1 MDFDVVVIGSGPG
14 GYVAAIR
21 ASQLGKKTAIIER
34 AELGGICLNWGCIPT
49 KALLR
54 SAEVYHL
61 IQHSQD
67 YGFGVKDVNIEFDKI
82 IKRSRDVAGRL
93 SKGVAFLMRKNKIEV
108 INGFGTFKDKNTI
121 EVQLNDGGTR
131 KVTATNIILA
141 TGTRARQ
148 IPGMEVDGER
158 VLSYREAMVLK
169 ELPKSM
175 IVVGAGAIG
184 VEFAYFYKTLGVDIT
199 LIEMMPHILPIEDE
213 EISKELE
220 KSFKKSG
227 MKIYTDTK
235 VEKMKKNKTNVKL
248 TISKD
253 GKTEELTADYVLM
266 AIGVVPNIENLGLE
280 AAGIELTDRNWVK
293 VNEYYQTSQPN
304 IYAIGD
310 INGPPW
316 LAHVAS
322 KEGILAAEHIAGHKI
337 IPIDYTNVPGCT
349 YCVPQVASVGLT
361 EKKAREAGY
370 EVKIGKFPISA
381 NGKALGMGEATG
393 FIKIIYDAKYGEMLG
408 CHIIGPEATEL
419 ITEVTLAKT
428 IEATHAEVLHTIH
441 PHPTLS
447 EIVAE
452 ATHAALGEPI
462 HI

>member
-1 MDFDVVVIGSGPG
+1 MDFHVLVIGSGPG

-21 ASQLGKKTAIIER
+21 AAQLGNKVGIVER

-61 IQHSQD
+61 IKHSQNF
-67 YGFGVKDVNIEFDKI
+67 GFHVENYSVDFPKI

-108 INGFGTFKDKNTI
+108 IQGHGKLTGAN
-121 EVQLNDGGTR
+121 EVEVTDEKGNTR
-131 KVTATNIILA
+131 KVTAEKILIA
-141 TGTRARQ
+141 TGARARQ
-148 IPGMEVDGER
+148 IPGLETDGER
-158 VLSYREAMVLK
+158 VLTYKEAMVMK
-169 ELPKSM
+169 ELPKS
-175 IVVGAGAIG
+175 IAIVGAGAIG
-184 VEFAYFYKTLGVDIT
+184 VEFAYFFRTLGAEVT
-199 LIEMMPHILPIEDE
+199 LIEMMPQILPIEDE
-213 EISKELE
+213 EIGKELE
-220 KSFKKSG
+220 KSFKKQG
-227 MKIYTDTK
+227 MKIHTGTR
-235 VEKMKKNKTNVKL
+235 VEKLTRGKKGVKL
-248 TISKD
+248 TVSKD
-253 GKTEELTADYVLM
+253 GKSETVSAEYALM
-266 AIGVVPNIENLGLE
+266 AIGVQGNIEDVGLE
-280 AAGIELTDRNWVK
+280 TVGVEVENGWIK
-293 VNEYYQTSQPN
+293 VNEFYQTNVPH

-310 INGPPW
+310 IIGPPW

-322 KEGILAAEHIAGHKI
+322 KEGIIAVEHMSGQKVV
-337 IPIDYTNVPGCT
+337 PLDYNAIPGCT
-349 YCVPQVASVGLT
+349 YCNPQVASVGLT

-370 EVKIGKFPISA
+370 QLKIGKFPIRA
-381 NGKALGMGEATG
+381 NGKALGMGESEG
-393 FIKIIYDAKYGEMLG
+393 FIKIIYDEKYGELLG

-419 ITEVTLAKT
+419 ITEVTLAKSV
-428 IEATHAEVLHTIH
+428 EATYMEVLHTVH